1 MEKFV
6 LSGIKND
13 LLEAGKDEG
22 CITFQHLNELLPE
35 QIKDP
40 GAIEELF
47 DFLGENNI
55 EIVTQEE
62 SGKRRTLSGE
72 EWTGKKAGEDETL
85 PDALPDNEEHESE
98 ETTTTYLREMGQF
111 DLLTPEEEAKYSKTI
126 REGFDAIIAAI
137 REDTSGVNE
146 IRMLVDRIDLWHRRD
161 PTLKPKKQQL
171 NYMRHCVLIATRNYP
186 DIRELFELN
195 TKIEAYNRSVEVAKD
210 AMIRANLRLVVSIAK
225 RYMHQGLTLADLIQE
240 GNLGLMR
247 AVFRFDYK
255 KGNKF
260 STYASWW
267 IRQAITRAIL
277 DKTRT
282 IRLPVHFLE
291 LRSQFFKAFYSLL
304 KELGREPTPVEISKM
319 TDLPMDKILAILE
332 ASREPISLE
341 TPVGD
346 DDSTLGD
353 FLENQ
358 ESESPYDAVQNRELA
373 HRVTEVLSTL
383 LACAAKHGLAEVSPM
398 VCALDQPDRLAFP
411 LRRGLVWRRN
421 VDELRT
427 AGPGQD
433 LLPGI
438 ASLFNGAL
446 FSAKA
451 IEAVG
456 VPDIRLFVRG
466 DEVDVHRRLV
476 RSGLPFGTCLD
487 TVYLHPYGS
496 DEFKPILGGR
506 MHTQYPDDPTKRFF
520 TYRNRGYLLAQ
531 PGLRKLL
538 PQEWLRFGWYFLVT
552 RRDPAGLREWIRLR
566 RMGRRERFSRSQ
578 PLTGGPS

>member
-1 MEKFV
+1 V
-6 LSGIKND
+6 LSGIKDD
-13 LLEAGKDEG
+13 LLEVGKNEG
-22 CITFQHLNELLPE
+22 CITFQHLNELLPDD
-35 QIKDP
+35 INDP
-40 GAIEELF
+40 KAIEEIF

-55 EIVTQEE
+55 EIVTQEK
-62 SGKRRTLSGE
+62 SGKKKTLAGE
-72 EWTGKKAGEDETL
+72 DWTGKNKTSVDEADVDVI
-85 PDALPDNEEHESE
+85 PDSEEHETE

-111 DLLTPEEEAKYSKTI
+111 DLLTPEDEAKYSKTI
-126 REGFDAIIAAI
+126 REGFDSIIGAI
-137 REDTSGVNE
+137 RKDKSGTPE
-146 IRMLVDRIDLWHRRD
+146 MKILIDRIDLWEKRD

-171 NYMRHCVLIATRNYP
+171 NYMRHAVNMAARKHP
-186 DIRELFELN
+186 DKRELFEL
-195 TKIEAYNRSVEVAKD
+195 TTRLEAYNRSIETAKD

-358 ESESPYDAVQNRELA
+358 ESESPYDAVQNRELE
-373 HRVTEVLSTL
+373 HRVTEVLSSLT
-383 LACAAKHGLAEVSPM
+383 
-398 VCALDQPDRLAFP
+398 DR
-411 LRRGLVWRRN
+411 
-421 VDELRT
+421 EKK
-427 AGPGQD
+427 
-433 LLPGI
+433 I
-438 ASLFNGAL
+438 
-446 FSAKA
+446 
-451 IEAVG
+451 
-456 VPDIRLFVRG
+456 IR
-466 DEVDVHRRLV
+466 
-476 RSGLPFGTCLD
+476 
-487 TVYLHPYGS
+487 
-496 DEFKPILGGR
+496 
-506 MHTQYPDDPTKRFF
+506 
-520 TYRNRGYLLAQ
+520 
-531 PGLRKLL
+531 
-538 PQEWLRFGWYFLVT
+538 LRFGIGEKAEYTLEEIGKRFNVSRERIRQIEKKALNRLRHSSRREKLRYFL
-552 RRDPAGLREWIRLR
+552 D
-566 RMGRRERFSRSQ
+566 
-578 PLTGGPS
+578 

>member
-1 MEKFV
+1 M
-6 LSGIKND
+6 LSAIKDN
-13 LLEAGKDEG
+13 LLNAGKKEG
-22 CITFQHLNELLPE
+22 CITFQLLNELLPDT
-35 QIKDP
+35 IRDP
-40 GAIEELF
+40 KAIEEIF

-55 EIVTQEE
+55 EIVTQEK
-62 SGKRRTLSGE
+62 SGKKKTLSGE
-72 EWTGKKAGEDETL
+72 IWTGKSDTSDDSDVDAI
-85 PDALPDNEEHESE
+85 PDSEEHDTE
-98 ETTTTYLREMGQF
+98 ETTTTYLREMGLF
-111 DLLTPEEEAKYSKTI
+111 DLLTPEDEAKYSKTI
-126 REGFDAIIAAI
+126 REGFDAIIKAI
-137 REDTSGVNE
+137 REDKSATPE
-146 IRMLVDRIDLWHRRD
+146 MKLLVDRIDLWEKRD

-171 NYMRHCVLIATRNYP
+171 NYMRHSVNVATRKHS
-186 DIRELFELN
+186 DIRDLFELS
-195 TKIEAYNRSVEVAKD
+195 TKIEAYNRSIETAKD

-255 KGNKF
+255 QGNKF

-373 HRVTEVLSTL
+373 HRVSDVLSSLT
-383 LACAAKHGLAEVSPM
+383 
-398 VCALDQPDRLAFP
+398 DR
-411 LRRGLVWRRN
+411 
-421 VDELRT
+421 EEK
-427 AGPGQD
+427 
-433 LLPGI
+433 I
-438 ASLFNGAL
+438 
-446 FSAKA
+446 
-451 IEAVG
+451 
-456 VPDIRLFVRG
+456 IR
-466 DEVDVHRRLV
+466 
-476 RSGLPFGTCLD
+476 
-487 TVYLHPYGS
+487 
-496 DEFKPILGGR
+496 
-506 MHTQYPDDPTKRFF
+506 
-520 TYRNRGYLLAQ
+520 
-531 PGLRKLL
+531 
-538 PQEWLRFGWYFLVT
+538 LRFGIGEKAEYTLEEIGKRFNVS
-552 RRDPAGLREWIRLR
+552 RERIRQIEKKALNRLR
-566 RMGRRERFSRSQ
+566 HSSRREKLRFF
-578 PLTGGPS
+578 LD

>member
-1 MEKFV
+1 M
-6 LSGIKND
+6 LSDIKND

-22 CITFQHLNELLPE
+22 CITFQHLNELLPD
-35 QIKDP
+35 QVKDP

-55 EIVTQEE
+55 EIVTQEK
-62 SGKRRTLSGE
+62 SGKRMTLAGE
-72 EWTGKKAGEDETL
+72 EWTGKKNADEDGNV
-85 PDALPDNEEHESE
+85 DALPDSEDHEPE

-126 REGFDAIIAAI
+126 REGFDSIIALI
-137 REDTSGVNE
+137 RTDTSGADE
-146 IRMLVDRIDLWHRRD
+146 IRMLVERIDLWERRD

-171 NYMRHCVLIATRNYP
+171 NYMRQCVLRANHNHS
-186 DIRELFELN
+186 DSRELFELT
-195 TKIEAYNRSVEVAKD
+195 TKVEAYNRSVEFAKD

-304 KELGREPTPVEISKM
+304 KELGREPTPVEISKV

-358 ESESPYDAVQNRELA
+358 ESESPYDAVQNRQLA
-373 HRVTEVLSTL
+373 NRVTEVLSTL
-383 LACAAKHGLAEVSPM
+383 TEREEK
-398 VCALDQPDRLAFP
+398 
-411 LRRGLVWRRN
+411 
-421 VDELRT
+421 
-427 AGPGQD
+427 
-433 LLPGI
+433 I
-438 ASLFNGAL
+438 
-446 FSAKA
+446 
-451 IEAVG
+451 
-456 VPDIRLFVRG
+456 IR
-466 DEVDVHRRLV
+466 
-476 RSGLPFGTCLD
+476 
-487 TVYLHPYGS
+487 
-496 DEFKPILGGR
+496 
-506 MHTQYPDDPTKRFF
+506 
-520 TYRNRGYLLAQ
+520 
-531 PGLRKLL
+531 
-538 PQEWLRFGWYFLVT
+538 LRFGIGEKAEYTLEEIGKRFNVS
-552 RRDPAGLREWIRLR
+552 RERIRQIEKKALIRLR
-566 RMGRRERFSRSQ
+566 HSSRREKLRFF
-578 PLTGGPS
+578 LD

>member
-1 MEKFV
+1 M
-6 LSGIKND
+6 LASIKDD
-13 LLEAGKDEG
+13 LLKVGKSEG
-22 CITFQHLNELLPE
+22 CITFKHLNELLPE
-35 QIKDP
+35 KISDP

-47 DFLGENNI
+47 DFLGEHNI
-55 EIVTQEE
+55 EIVTVGD
-62 SGKRRTLSGE
+62 SGKKKTLSGE
-72 EWTGKKAGEDETL
+72 DWTGDNKAEEDLVNDTI
-85 PDALPDNEEHESE
+85 PDSEEHDSE

-111 DLLTPEEEAKYSKTI
+111 NLLTPEEEAKYSKTI
-126 REGFDAIIAAI
+126 REGFDAIINAI
-137 REDTSGVNE
+137 RVETSGTTE
-146 IRMLVDRIDLWHRRD
+146 MKMLVERIDLWQRRD
-161 PTLKPKKQQL
+161 PSLKPKKQQL
-171 NYMRHCVLIATRNYP
+171 NYMRHCVKLAARKYENE
-186 DIRELFELN
+186 RALFELN
-195 TKIEAYNRSVEVAKD
+195 TRLEAYNRSIEVAKD

-304 KELGREPTPVEISKM
+304 KELGREPTPVEIAKM

-373 HRVTEVLSTL
+373 NRVTEVLSTL
-383 LACAAKHGLAEVSPM
+383 T
-398 VCALDQPDRLAFP
+398 DR
-411 LRRGLVWRRN
+411 
-421 VDELRT
+421 EEK
-427 AGPGQD
+427 
-433 LLPGI
+433 I
-438 ASLFNGAL
+438 
-446 FSAKA
+446 
-451 IEAVG
+451 
-456 VPDIRLFVRG
+456 IR
-466 DEVDVHRRLV
+466 
-476 RSGLPFGTCLD
+476 
-487 TVYLHPYGS
+487 
-496 DEFKPILGGR
+496 
-506 MHTQYPDDPTKRFF
+506 
-520 TYRNRGYLLAQ
+520 
-531 PGLRKLL
+531 
-538 PQEWLRFGWYFLVT
+538 LRFGIGEKAEYTLEEIGKQFNVS
-552 RRDPAGLREWIRLR
+552 RERIRQIEKKALNRLR
-566 RMGRRERFSRSQ
+566 HSSRREKLRFF
-578 PLTGGPS
+578 LD

>member
-1 MEKFV
+1 M
-6 LSGIKND
+6 LSDIKND

-22 CITFQHLNELLPE
+22 RITFQHLNELLPD
-35 QIKDP
+35 QVKDP

-55 EIVTQEE
+55 EIVTQEK
-62 SGKRRTLSGE
+62 SGKRITLVGE
-72 EWTGKKAGEDETL
+72 EWTGRKNVEDDGQA
-85 PDALPDNEEHESE
+85 DALPDSEDHEPE

-126 REGFDAIIAAI
+126 REGFDAIIDLI
-137 REDTSGVNE
+137 RTDRSGVEE
-146 IRMLVDRIDLWHRRD
+146 IRMLVERIDLWERRD

-171 NYMRHCVLIATRNYP
+171 NYMRQCVRRALANHN
-186 DIRELFELN
+186 DSQELFELS
-195 TKIEAYNRSVEVAKD
+195 TRIEAYNRSVEIAKD

-225 RYMHQGLTLADLIQE
+225 RYMYQGLTLADLIQE

-358 ESESPYDAVQNRELA
+358 ESESPYESVQNRELA
-373 HRVTEVLSTL
+373 KRVEEVLSTL
-383 LACAAKHGLAEVSPM
+383 TEREEK
-398 VCALDQPDRLAFP
+398 
-411 LRRGLVWRRN
+411 
-421 VDELRT
+421 
-427 AGPGQD
+427 
-433 LLPGI
+433 I
-438 ASLFNGAL
+438 
-446 FSAKA
+446 
-451 IEAVG
+451 
-456 VPDIRLFVRG
+456 IR
-466 DEVDVHRRLV
+466 
-476 RSGLPFGTCLD
+476 
-487 TVYLHPYGS
+487 
-496 DEFKPILGGR
+496 
-506 MHTQYPDDPTKRFF
+506 
-520 TYRNRGYLLAQ
+520 
-531 PGLRKLL
+531 
-538 PQEWLRFGWYFLVT
+538 LRFGIGESAEYTLEEIGKRFNVS
-552 RRDPAGLREWIRLR
+552 RERIRQIEKKALIRLR
-566 RMGRRERFSRSQ
+566 HSSRREKLRFF
-578 PLTGGPS
+578 LD